1 MNQDCIF
8 CKIIAGEI
16 PSTRVFEDEQVL
28 AFRDIHPSA
37 PVHIL
42 IVPKKHIASLNALES
57 GDERLAGH
65 LLTAAREVAEQEGV
79 ASSGYR
85 SIINTG
91 PDGGQDVFHLH
102 LHLLGGQKMRH
113 PLG

>member
-1 MNQDCIF
+1 MNPDCIF
-8 CKIIAGEI
+8 CKIAAGEI

-42 IVPKKHIASLNALES
+42 IVPKKHIASLNELES
-57 GDERLAGH
+57 GDEHLAGR
-65 LLTAAREVAEQEGV
+65 LLAAAREIAEQEGI
-79 ASSGYR
+79 ADSGYR

-102 LHLLGGQKMRH
+102 LHLLGGQRMRH